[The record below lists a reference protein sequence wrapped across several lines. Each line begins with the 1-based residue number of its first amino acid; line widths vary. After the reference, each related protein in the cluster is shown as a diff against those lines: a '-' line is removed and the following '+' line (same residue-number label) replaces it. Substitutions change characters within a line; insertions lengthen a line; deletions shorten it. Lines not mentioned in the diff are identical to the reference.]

1 MRPWCGKLTNFTI
14 KIHFTIEMLHTKIC
28 NNWMHSFEED
38 VKNVKLKRTMDDG
51 RRPIAVSQ
59 LSVSGGL
66 QIKKKCYSYRI

>member
-1 MRPWCGKLTNFTI
+1 
-14 KIHFTIEMLHTKIC
+14 
-28 NNWMHSFEED
+28 MHSFEED

-51 RRPIAVSQ
+51 RRPIAISQ

>member
-1 MRPWCGKLTNFTI
+1 
-14 KIHFTIEMLHTKIC
+14 MLHTKIC

-51 RRPIAVSQ
+51 RRPIAISQ

-66 QIKKKCYSYRI
+66 QIKKK